1 MVRAQPKPTPNPAD
15 ARRAVARATSQD
27 DRVAEAILDMALD
40 YDDGNPVAGIRNA
53 LIAGVAF
60 WMILAFGAL
69 LLV

>member
-1 MVRAQPKPTPNPAD
+1 MGRAKLKHTPDVTAL
-15 ARRAVARATSQD
+15 RRADEREVPHD

>member
-1 MVRAQPKPTPNPAD
+1 MGRAKLKYTPDVA
-15 ARRAVARATSQD
+15 ASRRAVERGTAHD
-27 DRVAEAILDMALD
+27 DQVAEAILDMVLD

-53 LIAGVAF
+53 LLAGVAF